1 MTFILVIMP
10 EADWQLNFCQR
21 SHLKPNERVSIISL
35 HFLFV
40 YSCEAKNKKGVAK
53 RFQRIIKVE
62 APSIYQ
68 TNLLGES
75 ADVAAKTAG
84 EGDAALKDPQHK
96 AKIIAVGVSMTLKC
110 RVTGRPPPTV
120 TWLLNDI
127 EVDASAGRVNLTDGN
142 QTLVVGRMEPADAGR
157 YECVV
162 ANQGGRTSLYQMVR
176 VEETNL
182 LATIY
187 ASGIVVPVAIA
198 VGIALVLAAGLLLL
212 GRMCWNKG
220 RWKAPPTPP
229 TPRLTQVLLVDLFT

>member
-1 MTFILVIMP
+1 VTK
-10 EADWQLNFCQR
+10 A
-21 SHLKPNERVSIISL
+21 L
-35 HFLFV
+35 HPTAQYLSCS
-40 YSCEAKNKKGVAK
+40 SCEARNKKGVAK

-84 EGDAALKDPQHK
+84 DSTGGDALKDPQHK
-96 AKIIAVGVSMTLKC
+96 AKIIAVGLSMTLKC

-120 TWLLNDI
+120 TWLLNDS
-127 EVDASAGRVNLTDGN
+127 EVDRRRVNLTDGN
-142 QTLVVGRMEPADAGR
+142 QTLMVGRMEPADAGR

-162 ANQGGRTSLYQMVR
+162 ANQGGRTSLYQVVR

-182 LATIY
+182 LASIY
-187 ASGIVVPVAIA
+187 ASGIVVPVAVA
-198 VGIALVLAAGLLLL
+198 VGIALVLAALLLL
-212 GRMCWNKG
+212 LSRLCWNKG

-229 TPRLTQVLLVDLFT
+229 TPRLTQVFIDL